1 MSEFLKLVN
10 PSELMEIVLL
20 LVAFGMAYQAL
31 KSESKRLSEAI
42 ADFKEEHV
50 ERFKKIAS
58 DHEKI
63 ETRVDKMEEILVVLA
78 RQDERIKTM
87 DDRLLE
93 QGRRID
99 STAMIINGRLEA
111 INNIVAG
118 HTAKLDQFTRSKP

>member
-31 KSESKRLSEAI
+31 KSESKRLAKAI
-42 ADFKEEHV
+42 EDFKEEHV

-118 HTAKLDQFTRSKP
+118 HTAKLDQFTRSKA